1 MSLKTEL
8 VIFDWDGTLYN
19 SVGQIVASL
28 QHAAEQHELP
38 LTDEAAKSIIGLGL
52 PEVMQTLFPEAPELH
67 DSILKAY
74 GDHYIANSTND
85 AWFDGVAEL
94 LHDLKAQGL
103 KLAVATGKNRRGL
116 DRVIAKTQSTHLF
129 DVTRAANETRSKP
142 DPLMLQEILTV
153 TGVSVERAVMIG
165 DSSYD
170 LEMAQRLNMPRIG
183 VGYGVHSIEVLQQFK
198 PLTIAKDVQEL
209 HRFLNG
215 YAQLPVIDLV

>member
-153 TGVSVERAVMIG
+153 TGVSVECAVMIG

-215 YAQLPVIDLV
+215 YAQLPAIDLV

>member
-28 QHAAEQHELP
+28 QHAAEQHELS

-215 YAQLPVIDLV
+215 YAQLPAIDLV

>member
-215 YAQLPVIDLV
+215 YAQLPAIDLV

>member
-28 QHAAEQHELP
+28 QHAAEQHELS

-142 DPLMLQEILTV
+142 DPLMLQEILKV

-215 YAQLPVIDLV
+215 YAQLPAIDLV